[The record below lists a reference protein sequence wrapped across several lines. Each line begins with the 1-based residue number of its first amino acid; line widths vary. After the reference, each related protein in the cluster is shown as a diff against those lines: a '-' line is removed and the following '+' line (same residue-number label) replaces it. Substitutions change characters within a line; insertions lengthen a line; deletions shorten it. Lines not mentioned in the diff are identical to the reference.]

1 MSWSIED
8 EIWTWQKY
16 QFLSKNE
23 QSYKLVFVKNML
35 VYLKTQLVGPYV
47 HNCFNPFVLNEEVD
61 FIICR
66 TLDFIL
72 FYQAWFH
79 VQ

>member
-1 MSWSIED
+1 
-8 EIWTWQKY
+8 
-16 QFLSKNE
+16 
-23 QSYKLVFVKNML
+23 ML

-72 FYQAWFH
+72 FYQA
-79 VQ
+79 